1 MNARHDRG
9 VTHEMLASM
18 IGYHDTEE
26 TSRLIFAFEQ
36 GELFEPELLD
46 QLISALGISRDV
58 TELAWLSD
66 WAELYHRWTRWID
79 EPIQQMVLL
88 CRDDFDEGIPI
99 RRRAPTL
106 RIAERCTSR
115 IARKVRSTAW
125 MIYSRRIASQFD
137 EQGRFVQRVE
147 ALPPKLGEPFVA
159 LGGFKVVGC
168 SVFQPV
174 GTLNQYRRYAKINRF
189 AVTDYFTE

>member
-9 VTHEMLASM
+9 VTHETLARI
-18 IGYHDTEE
+18 IGFHNIEE
-26 TSRLIFAFEQ
+26 ASRLIFAFEQ
-36 GELFEPELLD
+36 GELFEPELLT
-46 QLISALGISRDV
+46 QLISALEISRDV

-66 WAELYHRWTRWID
+66 WAELYCQWVRWID

-168 SVFQPV
+168 SAFQPERA
-174 GTLNQYRRYAKINRF
+174 LKEYRRYAKTNRF
-189 AVTDYFTE
+189 GVTVYVAD